1 MAKQTLSTEC
11 YHSDLLAKAC
21 PAISEHIDDKPYI
34 HVLVVRTGELGSCA
48 LVSYIWD
55 TREITKI
62 STLTGQTVQNNAL
75 QELLDMPEQ
84 IRSACRVHASD
95 DNNHMLHGNE
105 SITAEYINL
114 LADINLQI
122 MNFDIRTNCHAFA
135 NQSGEVALY
144 RKGWAVI
151 FNEYGEL
158 LRTGGHYD
166 NFAEFNQIEGDD
178 FQKTKITETMRFL
191 LMKQAAVQPEVYD
204 LMYRGV

>member
-1 MAKQTLSTEC
+1 MAKQTLVTEC

-34 HVLVVRTGELGSCA
+34 HVLVIGTNEHSYTFI
-48 LVSYIWD
+48 SYIWD

-62 STLTGQTVQNNAL
+62 STLNAHTVYGKDL
-75 QELLDMPEQ
+75 QAFLDLPMQ
-84 IRSACRVHASD
+84 VKQDCQLHASD

-135 NQSGEVALY
+135 NLSGEVALY

-151 FNEYGEL
+151 FNEYDEL

-166 NFAEFNQIEGDD
+166 NFAEFNQREGND
-178 FQKTKITETMRFL
+178 FQKTKITETMRFW